1 MCVLGHFWMHAP
13 PSKICTYNPPQEPEL
28 TETIERAKF
37 KIFWPKL
44 GRKCIFFGVLLR
56 YSNEEALK
64 VHVPFLENLGK
75 NISEEK

>member
-1 MCVLGHFWMHAP
+1 MHPRQKFAR
-13 PSKICTYNPPQEPEL
+13 TTPPQEPEL